1 MELPRNQNGFSI
13 SFRFAQC
20 VLVTFVN
27 NNNNNSNGATEKSH
41 FLVKLLTLHH
51 RNRRRLE
58 NLLRQR
64 HRCYTTWS
72 LESWLFVIVILVSI
86 ANPPL
91 PCFLTPPPFC
101 HSFYLGSIRSIY
113 RSIDWTSALN
123 SAYNRLVEVGWLFHH
138 FFNAIY
144 IFLLFHHLEYIYICG
159 AKGCIHSS
167 FSSSSSPSINKNI
180 RRTKY
185 MYISVYYCVCVCVR
199 YYDRDKSHRGECGI
213 GLRISGSNR

>member
-91 PCFLTPPPFC
+91 PCFLTPPPFVTP
-101 HSFYLGSIRSIY
+101 FILVQLD
-113 RSIDWTSALN
+113 RSIDRSIGHQLSIVHTIVWWRSVGCFITSSML
-123 SAYNRLVEVGWLFHH
+123 S
-138 FFNAIY
+138 I
-144 IFLLFHHLEYIYICG
+144 
-159 AKGCIHSS
+159 SS
-167 FSSSSSPSINKNI
+167 FFSTI
-180 RRTKY
+180 
-185 MYISVYYCVCVCVR
+185 
-199 YYDRDKSHRGECGI
+199 
-213 GLRISGSNR
+213 